1 MLWSAYMPDL
11 SHENPAAARFTGLVT
26 GPGPGAGRGGGAGAG
41 AAAGAAPTQDWEVT
55 TRNKQR
61 QLTGSILTPTNQHQ
75 IKICTFRLTDLP
87 RP

>member
-1 MLWSAYMPDL
+1 MLWSAKMPDL

-26 GPGPGAGRGGGAGAG
+26 GPGPGAGRGGVAG

-61 QLTGSILTPTNQHQ
+61 QLTGPILAPTS
-75 IKICTFRLTDLP
+75 D
-87 RP
+87 